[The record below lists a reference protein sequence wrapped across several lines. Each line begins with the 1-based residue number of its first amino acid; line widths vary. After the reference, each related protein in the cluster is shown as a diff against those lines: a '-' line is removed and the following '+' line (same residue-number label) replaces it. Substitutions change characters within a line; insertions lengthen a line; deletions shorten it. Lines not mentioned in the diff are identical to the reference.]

1 MLGIHYNRHK
11 HDMGAPAI
19 WRVLLNAADPL
30 SVTRLH
36 CTTVP
41 FSLTVVV
48 IVRVEVMSAT
58 SPFVPVMRLAAF
70 VKVATKMMLLHWGG
84 VTPLQSTLLPT
95 GVVPST
101 NWMGSL
107 PTMNGSTIHCRANP
121 CVTVQL

>member
-1 MLGIHYNRHK
+1 M
-11 HDMGAPAI
+11 DVPAI

-30 SVTRLH
+30 SIAPLH

-58 SPFVPVMRLAAF
+58 GPLAILMRLVAF
-70 VKVATKMMLLHWGG
+70 VKVTTKAMLLHCGG

-95 GVVPST
+95 GVLSST
-101 NWMGSL
+101 NRIGS
-107 PTMNGSTIHCRANP
+107 PIDMNGSTIQSRVNP
-121 CVTVQL
+121 CVTVQV

>member
-1 MLGIHYNRHK
+1 M
-11 HDMGAPAI
+11 DVPAI

-30 SVTRLH
+30 SIAPLH

-58 SPFVPVMRLAAF
+58 GPLVPVMGLAVF
-70 VKVATKMMLLHWGG
+70 VKVAIKVMLLHWGG

-95 GVVPST
+95 IVLPSA
-101 NWMGSL
+101 NRIGS
-107 PTMNGSTIHCRANP
+107 PIDMNGSTIQSRVNP
-121 CVTVQL
+121 CVTVQV